1 MVHIRINLNDD
12 GTANYYRWVP
22 ATPEPGCV
30 LEEWEGEYD
39 FANPILPREA
49 MKLLSQGATIDLT
62 VVDPDNSDI
71 VCTNLD
77 LLQLTAL

>member
-39 FANPILPREA
+39 FATLGQANRFRH
-49 MKLLSQGATIDLT
+49 MW
-62 VVDPDNSDI
+62 
-71 VCTNLD
+71 
-77 LLQLTAL
+77 